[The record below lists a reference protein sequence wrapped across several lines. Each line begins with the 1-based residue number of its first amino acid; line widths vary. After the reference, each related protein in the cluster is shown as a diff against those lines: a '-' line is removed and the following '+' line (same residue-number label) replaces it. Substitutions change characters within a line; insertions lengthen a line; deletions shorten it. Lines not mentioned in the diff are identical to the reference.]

1 MHGVNS
7 VKFIRDV
14 NKFLSVLSTFGTRDL
29 HVMLLSIRNFH
40 QNWQGKGHT
49 FLMGTNKMTY
59 NARIMKP
66 YDILKVKNI
75 SVMPVYYV
83 KKYTICNLVLVLL
96 NPAAAILLFYS
107 LQKCTLNKSF
117 TLLEALL
124 SHKLITLLSGA
135 SVAFTSDIHTARMSV
150 LLRTDY

>member
-1 MHGVNS
+1 MC
-7 VKFIRDV
+7 
-14 NKFLSVLSTFGTRDL
+14 T
-29 HVMLLSIRNFH
+29 
-40 QNWQGKGHT
+40 
-49 FLMGTNKMTY
+49 
-59 NARIMKP
+59 MKP

-124 SHKLITLLSGA
+124 SHKLNYPIKWGQCCLHLRHSHGQNVGITKDRLLKNTKGRMTYSSTMSIPSFITVHHLFKNLSVETNVIGA
-135 SVAFTSDIHTARMSV
+135 A
-150 LLRTDY
+150 